1 MGLRVG
7 ATSVQYS
14 PKETPTYNLTVGN
27 RAWAFLLQIVGVCE
41 VTVVWGRGGQG
52 AGLQVPPPYRLF
64 IHTWQRLTLVW
75 SCPAFSVSDTGS
87 SLNCCLSS
95 TVVSQKL
102 YLLAK

>member
-1 MGLRVG
+1 MIG
-7 ATSVQYS
+7 TSSRPAQMRLQQTTGEIG
-14 PKETPTYNLTVGN
+14 K
-27 RAWAFLLQIVGVCE
+27 RAQAVLLQSGQVCE
-41 VTVVWGRGGQG
+41 VTVVTGRGGQG
-52 AGLQVPPPYRLF
+52 AEWQVPPYKLF
-64 IHTWQRLTLVW
+64 IHTWQRLTRLC